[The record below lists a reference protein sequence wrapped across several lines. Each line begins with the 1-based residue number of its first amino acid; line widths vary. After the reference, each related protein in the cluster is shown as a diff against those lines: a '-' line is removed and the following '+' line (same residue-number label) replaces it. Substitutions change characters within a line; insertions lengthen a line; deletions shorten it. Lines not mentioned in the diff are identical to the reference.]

1 VQCKE
6 PRGEGSSGATGVHE
20 EDGCLH
26 NLGELLLPFPL
37 RLSSMLNIV
46 LLIVSFLEKWMERF
60 PCYYIFIFRE
70 REMEDRGRGGGGG
83 TIDPRLGNHKKKRF
97 G

>member
-46 LLIVSFLEKWMERF
+46 LLIVSFLGKWMERF
-60 PCYYIFIFRE
+60 PCYYIFFPRE
-70 REMEDRGRGGGGG
+70 RNGRQGEGGGGR
-83 TIDPRLGNHKKKRF
+83 DDRSKAR
-97 G
+97 

>member
-46 LLIVSFLEKWMERF
+46 LLIMSFLEKWMERF
-60 PCYYIFIFRE
+60 PCYYIFSE
-70 REMEDRGRGGGGG
+70 REKWKTGGGGGGG
-83 TIDPRLGNHKKKRF
+83 TIDPRLGNHKKR
-97 G
+97 GSGE